1 MRDSRDWIY
10 YHVVKNPIISV
21 CRSGGIGRH
30 AWFRVMCPNG
40 CGSSSL
46 PYGTRPSLPKCRG
59 RRFCYPTKTFLQRA
73 RQLSRQ
79 SNGLK
84 IRVSVVQ
91 FHLWPPANNYLYQ
104 YFNLNKSCFIS
115 RTNQVLQGSTSCI
128 LGYKPST
135 KFYIS
140 STKCLHPHHP
150 YGVPPY
156 LVFLRETQSPE
167 KIFRQQSDCFSINSL
182 TFQLFLKYNLI

>member
-1 MRDSRDWIY
+1 M
-10 YHVVKNPIISV
+10 
-21 CRSGGIGRH
+21 
-30 AWFRVMCPNG
+30 
-40 CGSSSL
+40 
-46 PYGTRPSLPKCRG
+46 
-59 RRFCYPTKTFLQRA
+59 
-73 RQLSRQ
+73 
-79 SNGLK
+79 
-84 IRVSVVQ
+84 SVVQ

-167 KIFRQQSDCFSINSL
+167 KNPGNQLLQEYGDFTWRVYDFEELVGGYLQGIIWLALPLKILFEEENSL
-182 TFQLFLKYNLI
+182 HNSKMRFYLKVLMSDFLKV